1 MYICKGG
8 SSLGRF
14 LHRKYYS
21 TTSSSLNA
29 GAWSNGA
36 DLKSAVFALVGSN
49 PTSSI
54 VYVAQWI
61 ERSTS
66 NREAAGS
73 SPAVDFKI
81 YLIYG

>member
-1 MYICKGG
+1 MLECRSLVQRGRLKICCVRTRG
-8 SSLGRF
+8 F
-14 LHRKYYS
+14 
-21 TTSSSLNA
+21 
-29 GAWSNGA
+29 
-36 DLKSAVFALVGSN
+36 KSHFKHN
-49 PTSSI
+49 